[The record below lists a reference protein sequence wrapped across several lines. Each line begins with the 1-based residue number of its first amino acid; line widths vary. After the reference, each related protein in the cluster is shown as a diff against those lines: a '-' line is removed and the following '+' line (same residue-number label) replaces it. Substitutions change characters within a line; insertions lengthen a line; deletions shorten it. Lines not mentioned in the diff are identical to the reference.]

1 MVSSRPCSSTLFCMG
16 VSLRTS
22 FAITQLYDA
31 AVFCIPTPMAANW
44 LRNKSDLISAALALG
59 ARSVRGW
66 SSQEERL
73 VAKALP
79 VTKER
84 AGLVSVAERLGNGA
98 VFKRLGFVRN
108 DEVGQKN

>member
-1 MVSSRPCSSTLFCMG
+1 MG

-44 LRNKSDLISAALALG
+44 LRNKSDLINAALALG

-84 AGLVSVAERLGNGA
+84 AAHLAQRIRAGFELKAALQLLDFSSGLFS
-98 VFKRLGFVRN
+98 
-108 DEVGQKN
+108 